1 MIEKIK
7 EFFKNLFKIRVQLYI
22 EAPKEEIENINTIQ
36 KESKVVNTIKED
48 NSSDFIS
55 RISVD
60 TKENDRA
67 LKLQKDFKAGLIE
80 EEDLSEEDFNLLSE
94 LYENQIERT
103 KQSIQKYKNKIITA
117 KKELAKNS

>member
-67 LKLQKDFKAGLIE
+67 LKLQKDFNAGLIE

-117 KKELAKNS
+117 KKELAQNS